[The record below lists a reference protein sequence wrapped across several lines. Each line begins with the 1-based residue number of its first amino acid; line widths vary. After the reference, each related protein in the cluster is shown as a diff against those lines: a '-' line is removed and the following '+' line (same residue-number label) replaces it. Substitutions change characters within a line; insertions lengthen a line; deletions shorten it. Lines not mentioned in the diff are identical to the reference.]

1 MREKLTKAVTEK
13 KSEVL
18 PLAVS
23 IFNKVQDTH
32 FKTLK
37 LDDYMQ
43 QEGGIDEQG
52 QTDCRIDD
60 INESLQKLDL
70 LINGNSSPILS
81 FIKQTSDY
89 ATKPLPETLEEYEQA
104 VPGSLNDN
112 PIDVGVFMRDK
123 DKLAG
128 LEKEMERMNIA
139 VAEIG
144 KQLSQEAKSIQKD
157 NFMSSYKNWKQQ
169 NKEESS
175 KQVDA
180 RVKALY
186 QEYLDA
192 VKEGES
198 GHYEVPEERKIALM
212 RDTLSLELGEQFVNT
227 EYGKSASPFPAF
239 YALDLVRFGLQR
251 DLPGAIRL
259 GELLLAE
266 NCSGDPQATMPRELQ
281 KSVKNYLLENNHKYH
296 DAMKQTGPINSSTIY
311 HQANQRNPDEVPAFV
326 CYDDPYW
333 QEFKKKN
340 YKREDNWRY
349 PSVLAWDHKPHGI
362 IGEVIDIEGMRK
374 RFEH

>member
-1 MREKLTKAVTEK
+1 
-13 KSEVL
+13 
-18 PLAVS
+18 
-23 IFNKVQDTH
+23 
-32 FKTLK
+32 
-37 LDDYMQ
+37 
-43 QEGGIDEQG
+43 
-52 QTDCRIDD
+52 
-60 INESLQKLDL
+60 
-70 LINGNSSPILS
+70 
-81 FIKQTSDY
+81 
-89 ATKPLPETLEEYEQA
+89 
-104 VPGSLNDN
+104 
-112 PIDVGVFMRDK
+112 MRDK

-144 KQLSQEAKSIQKD
+144 KQLSQEAISIQKD